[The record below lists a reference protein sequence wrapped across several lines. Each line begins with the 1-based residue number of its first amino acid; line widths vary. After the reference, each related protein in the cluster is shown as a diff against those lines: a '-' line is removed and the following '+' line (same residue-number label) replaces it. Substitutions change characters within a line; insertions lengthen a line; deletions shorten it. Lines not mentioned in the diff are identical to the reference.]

1 MVGKNNNYVRES
13 KSNEH
18 FQRFALRKLSV
29 GVVSVAVAAGFYLG
43 SGATAQA
50 ATTESNAS
58 AKTEQVVQQ
67 NSTSAASDST
77 STSNSSA
84 AVSTSSATPVSTES
98 ASSMTV
104 SDLPASASAASDN
117 QASAANAS
125 ESSSQ
130 SASSSVASDAA
141 ATVSKDSQAASEANS
156 QSAADVETV
165 QLPTSAANANANES
179 QAANIL
185 GAQAVQ
191 KAANQQAPA
200 GFTVTDPNYPA
211 EMYKDPDASHYT
223 YWWAQSSNGEY
234 NLVLSTDRNGDGKV
248 YVFLLGN
255 NNNVLGKYTVDKN
268 KSTEVATDDEGD
280 FGTVYNDGQSGVFV
294 TSDGT
299 WKSKFNVFDPKAG
312 EDDGDYGSISF
323 MIPQVETQTTTY
335 VTYFDSKG
343 NKVDKPIEVSDP
355 VIQKGLD
362 GQIYTTKGGKVIN
375 GYFAKEPKNAHGFM
389 SPFGKQGA
397 IYTKDWHD
405 GLKATFTETDTK
417 TGLMHVVVKHYYHS
431 WGTWRTVKEFDLAP
445 GQSEKVDYDVYK
457 SVTIHSI
464 YIPQTINIQYTYEK
478 LGNLV
483 ISSDSKSFPAE
494 DKTQYPNDKSDSTK
508 AGNVTIPKVAGFTP
522 TINDKT
528 VTNYTFNPSDYVSDL
543 SKDINVV
550 YVADTQE
557 AAISFYDETDHKP
570 LNDQTIQLTGK
581 TGEKIS
587 HTEANQT
594 LAKLGKQGYVVDQ
607 NTFADDATYDNDTQA
622 PQEFTIYLKHDTTHT
637 DATSSK
643 ADQKTVSETIHY
655 VYKDGVNANKPVAD
669 DANTTVTFKRGYTT
683 DKVTGKIV
691 SYDPWT
697 VDGKQADSKTFD
709 AVKSPVIAGYTADQ
723 AEVAAQTVTP
733 DSQNINK
740 TVYYTADTQEATI
753 NFYDETDHKL
763 LDNQTIHLTG
773 KTGEKVDRTQADQTL
788 ADLVKQ
794 GYVLDKENTAKAFP
808 ADAVYDNNDQTPQ
821 EFTIYL
827 KHGTTHTD
835 ATSSKADQK
844 TVSETIHY
852 VYKDGVNANKPVA
865 DDANTTVTFKRGY
878 TTDKVT
884 GKIVSY
890 DPWTVDG
897 KQADSKTFDA
907 VKSPV
912 IAGYTADQAE
922 VAAQTVTPDSQ
933 NINKTVYYT
942 ADTQEATINFYDET
956 DHKLLDNQT
965 IHLTGKT
972 GEKVDRTQAD
982 QTLADLVKQGYVLD
996 KENTAKAFPAD
1007 AVYDNNDQTPQE
1019 FTIYL
1024 KHGTTHTDAT
1034 SSKADQ
1040 KTVSETIHYVYKDGV
1055 NANKPVADDAN
1066 TTVTFKRGYTTDK
1079 VTGKIVSYD
1088 PWTVDGKQADSKTF
1102 DAVKSPVIAGYTADQ
1117 AEVAAQT
1124 VTPDSQNINKTVY
1137 YTADTQEA
1145 AINFY
1150 DETGHKL
1157 LDNQTIHLTGKT
1169 GEKVDRTQADQ
1180 TLAELEKQG
1189 YVLDENNTK
1198 LGFPSNA
1205 AYDDDDVK
1213 PQEFTIYL
1221 KHGMTHTDATDKNA
1235 EQKIVTETIHYV
1247 YENNQTAKTDYTS
1260 AVDFKRGYTTD
1271 NVTHKIISYDPW
1283 MVSSKKFGF
1292 VKSPAIEGYTPNH
1305 SQIDEITVTPDSK
1318 DVVKT
1323 VVYVG
1328 NAQEAQ
1334 AIFYDETTGKE
1345 ISGTREIA
1353 TGKTD
1358 ETISF
1363 TKDPNEV
1370 VKELEKQGYV
1380 FDKDNAKN
1388 NVFVAGTAYDKN
1400 SEVHQYFKYYLKH
1413 GHATVTPDQDP
1424 QKGQK
1429 TVTQTI
1435 KYEYADG
1442 TATGLA
1448 DNVQTLTFK
1457 RTGDKD
1463 LVTHEVTWP
1472 DWSTVAG
1479 QQTSVVTSPAL
1490 KGYTADT
1497 NEIPAI
1503 TYHAGDSDVTYVVK
1517 YNADVQHAVIN
1528 YIDGESDEIL
1538 HTDKVNGHSDEK
1550 INYSTADM
1558 IKQLEAKGYEL
1569 FKDNFPAGE
1578 KFDNDDTN
1586 DQFYTVIFKHHR
1598 ENVDPN
1604 HSSADGTKGTKT
1616 LTETVHYKYA
1626 NGTKAAEDQTAQVTF
1641 TRNGVLDDVTGI
1653 VAWGKWNEASQSYKA
1668 LTSPTIAGYA
1678 PSEAVVKRSSNSDA
1692 EQGPTLTVI
1701 YTADAQKVH
1710 VQYIDGET
1718 DQMLR
1723 QDDLDGYTDETIP
1736 YSTAEG
1742 IKKFEGDGYEL
1753 FKDNFPAGEK
1763 FDNDDK
1769 NDQTYTVIFKHH
1781 RENVDPNHSSA
1792 DGTKGTKTLTET
1804 VHYKYADGTK
1814 AAEDQT
1820 AQVTFTRN
1828 GVLDD
1833 VTGIVAWGKWNEASQ
1848 SYKALTSPTIAGY
1861 TPSEAVVKRSSN
1873 SDAEQ
1878 GPTLTVI
1885 YTADAQKVHVQYI
1898 DGETDQMLRQDDLD
1912 GYTDET
1918 IPYSTA
1924 EGIKKFEGDGYELF
1938 KDNFPAGEKFDNDDK
1953 NDQTYTV
1960 IFKHH
1965 RENVDPNHSSA
1976 DGTKGTKTLTETVHY
1991 KYANGTKAAEDQTAQ
2006 VTFTRNGV
2014 LDDVTGIVAWG
2025 KWNEASQSY
2034 KALTSP
2040 TIAGYAPSEAVVK
2053 RSSNSD
2059 AEQGPT
2065 LTVIYTADAQK
2076 VHVQYIDGETDQMLR
2091 QDDLDGYTDETI
2103 PYSTAEGIKKFEG
2116 DGYELFKDNFPAGEK
2131 FDNDDKN
2138 DQTYTVIFKHH
2149 RENVDPN
2156 HSSADGTKGTKTLTE
2171 TVHYKYANGTK
2182 AAEDQTAQVT
2192 FTRNGVLDDVTGIVA
2207 WGKWNEASQSY
2218 KALTSPT
2225 IAGYAPSEAV
2235 VKRSSN
2241 SDAEQGPTLTVI
2253 YTADAQKV
2261 HVQYIDGETDQMLR
2275 QDDLDGYTDETIPY
2289 STAEGIKKF
2298 EGDGYELFKDN
2309 FPAGEKFDN
2318 DDKNDQTYTV
2328 IFKHHRENVDPNH
2341 SSADGTKGTKTLTET
2356 VHYKYADG
2364 TKAAEDQTAQ
2374 VTFTRNGVLDDVTGI
2389 VAWGKWNEASQS
2401 YKALTS
2407 PTIAGYTPSEAV
2419 VKRSSNSDAEQGPT
2433 LTVIYTA
2440 DAQTAYVKY
2449 VDDTTGETLRQDD
2462 LHGYT
2467 DETIPYSTAEGIK
2480 KYEGDGY
2487 VLVSDGFKPGTKF
2500 GVGTPT
2506 YEVHF
2511 KHGMTHT
2518 DATDKNAEQKTVT
2531 ETIHYVDENNQTV
2544 QPDSTTAVTFK
2555 RGYTTDNVT
2564 GKVVSYDPW
2573 TVDGNQADSKT
2584 FAAVPSP
2591 AVEGYTPNHQQI
2603 NEFTVT
2609 PDSKDIVKTVVYVGD
2624 PQEAQAIFYDETTGK
2639 EISNTREIVN
2649 GKTDETI
2656 GFTKDPNEVVK
2667 ELEKQGYVFDKDNA
2681 NNNVFAAGTTYDKN
2695 SEVHQYF
2702 KYYFTHA
2709 TTIVTPDNPKTPADV
2724 LPDNPGKNYPS
2735 GVAKDDLNKTVTRTI
2750 NITTP
2755 DGKTQTITQK
2765 AEFTRSATVDEVTG
2779 EVTYGPW
2786 SKNVVLESVDVPNI
2800 SGYVPSASVP
2810 EITVTPND
2818 QDMTINITYK
2828 KLDSGKAA
2836 DQGGNA
2842 SNGGQ
2847 ATNGGSTTGQ
2857 SAQNGQSG
2865 QTQNNAGAQQ
2875 LPQTGNANN
2884 EKGALGLASAMFA
2897 AGLGLGFGSKKK
2909 CHED

>member
-43 SGATAQA
+43 SGTTAQA
-50 ATTESNAS
+50 ATAESDAS

-67 NSTSAASDST
+67 DANSTASDST
-77 STSNSSA
+77 SASNSSA
-84 AVSTSSATPVSTES
+84 AVSTSSATPVSVES
-98 ASSMTV
+98 ASSVAV
-104 SDLPASASAASDN
+104 SDSPALASAVSDN

-141 ATVSKDSQAASEANS
+141 ATASKDSQAASEANS
-156 QSAADVETV
+156 QSAADVETVQFDVETV

-185 GAQAVQ
+185 GVQAVQ

-248 YVFLLGN
+248 YVFLLGR
-255 NNNVLGKYTVDKN
+255 NNNVLGQYTVDKN

-294 TSDGT
+294 SADGS

-312 EDDGDYGSISF
+312 EDNGDYGSISF

-335 VTYFDSKG
+335 VDGKG
-343 NKVDKPIEVSDP
+343 NTVSDP
-355 VIQKGLD
+355 VVQKGLD
-362 GQIYTTKGGKVIN
+362 GQIYTTQGGKVIN
-375 GYFAKEPKNAHGFM
+375 GYFAKEPSNANGFM

-397 IYTKDWHD
+397 TYTKDWHD
-405 GLKATFTETDTK
+405 GLKATFTETDTT
-417 TGLMHVVVKHYYHS
+417 TGLMHVVVKYHYFL
-431 WGTWRTVKEFDLAP
+431 GWRTVKEFDLAP
-445 GQSEKVDYDVYK
+445 GQSQKVHYDLYK

-464 YIPQTINIQYTYEK
+464 YIPQTINIQYVYEK
-478 LGNLV
+478 LGNL
-483 ISSDSKSFPAE
+483 IIDSDSKAFPAE
-494 DKTQYPNDKSDSTK
+494 DKTTTQYPNDENDSTK
-508 AGNVTIPKVAGFTP
+508 AGNVTIPKVPGFTP
-522 TINDKT
+522 TINGKT
-528 VTNYTFNPSDYVSDL
+528 VTNYTFNPADYVSDL
-543 SKDINVV
+543 SQDITVV
-550 YVADTQE
+550 YEADWQ
-557 AAISFYDETDHKP
+557 
-570 LNDQTIQLTGK
+570 
-581 TGEKIS
+581 
-587 HTEANQT
+587 
-594 LAKLGKQGYVVDQ
+594 
-607 NTFADDATYDNDTQA
+607 QA
-622 PQEFTIYLKHDTTHT
+622 Q
-637 DATSSK
+637 
-643 ADQKTVSETIHY
+643 V
-655 VYKDGVNANKPVAD
+655 
-669 DANTTVTFKRGYTT
+669 
-683 DKVTGKIV
+683 
-691 SYDPWT
+691 
-697 VDGKQADSKTFD
+697 
-709 AVKSPVIAGYTADQ
+709 
-723 AEVAAQTVTP
+723 
-733 DSQNINK
+733 
-740 TVYYTADTQEATI
+740 
-753 NFYDETDHKL
+753 NFYDETAGQQIDGTHEIQ
-763 LDNQTIHLTG
+763 NG
-773 KTGEKVDRTQADQTL
+773 KTG
-788 ADLVKQ
+788 
-794 GYVLDKENTAKAFP
+794 
-808 ADAVYDNNDQTPQ
+808 
-821 EFTIYL
+821 
-827 KHGTTHTD
+827 
-835 ATSSKADQK
+835 
-844 TVSETIHY
+844 
-852 VYKDGVNANKPVA
+852 
-865 DDANTTVTFKRGY
+865 
-878 TTDKVT
+878 
-884 GKIVSY
+884 
-890 DPWTVDG
+890 
-897 KQADSKTFDA
+897 
-907 VKSPV
+907 
-912 IAGYTADQAE
+912 
-922 VAAQTVTPDSQ
+922 
-933 NINKTVYYT
+933 
-942 ADTQEATINFYDET
+942 
-956 DHKLLDNQT
+956 
-965 IHLTGKT
+965 
-972 GEKVDRTQAD
+972 
-982 QTLADLVKQGYVLD
+982 
-996 KENTAKAFPAD
+996 
-1007 AVYDNNDQTPQE
+1007 
-1019 FTIYL
+1019 
-1024 KHGTTHTDAT
+1024 
-1034 SSKADQ
+1034 
-1040 KTVSETIHYVYKDGV
+1040 
-1055 NANKPVADDAN
+1055 
-1066 TTVTFKRGYTTDK
+1066 
-1079 VTGKIVSYD
+1079 
-1088 PWTVDGKQADSKTF
+1088 
-1102 DAVKSPVIAGYTADQ
+1102 
-1117 AEVAAQT
+1117 
-1124 VTPDSQNINKTVY
+1124 
-1137 YTADTQEA
+1137 
-1145 AINFY
+1145 
-1150 DETGHKL
+1150 
-1157 LDNQTIHLTGKT
+1157 
-1169 GEKVDRTQADQ
+1169 
-1180 TLAELEKQG
+1180 
-1189 YVLDENNTK
+1189 
-1198 LGFPSNA
+1198 
-1205 AYDDDDVK
+1205 
-1213 PQEFTIYL
+1213 
-1221 KHGMTHTDATDKNA
+1221 
-1235 EQKIVTETIHYV
+1235 
-1247 YENNQTAKTDYTS
+1247 
-1260 AVDFKRGYTTD
+1260 
-1271 NVTHKIISYDPW
+1271 
-1283 MVSSKKFGF
+1283 
-1292 VKSPAIEGYTPNH
+1292 
-1305 SQIDEITVTPDSK
+1305 
-1318 DVVKT
+1318 
-1323 VVYVG
+1323 
-1328 NAQEAQ
+1328 
-1334 AIFYDETTGKE
+1334 
-1345 ISGTREIA
+1345 
-1353 TGKTD
+1353 

-1370 VKELEKQGYV
+1370 VKELEAKGYV

-1388 NVFVAGTAYDKN
+1388 NVFTTGTTYDN
-1400 SEVHQYFKYYLKH
+1400 DSTVHQYFNYYFKH
-1413 GHATVTPDQDP
+1413 GTQDVSDTDKEAKTTATRTINVTMPDGKTSSETQTVNYKRTATKDLVNGHITYGQWQADGASAWEEYTPTP
-1424 QKGQK
+1424 QKGYTTLINGVAGTKVAQK
-1429 TVTQTI
+1429 TPS
-1435 KYEYADG
+1435 
-1442 TATGLA
+1442 
-1448 DNVQTLTFK
+1448 FK
-1457 RTGDKD
+1457 DDKP
-1463 LVTHEVTWP
+1463 VNE
-1472 DWSTVAG
+1472 TV
-1479 QQTSVVTSPAL
+1479 
-1490 KGYTADT
+1490 
-1497 NEIPAI
+1497 N
-1503 TYHAGDSDVTYVVK
+1503 VTYQ
-1517 YNADVQHAVIN
+1517 ADVQRAVIK
-1528 YIDGESDEIL
+1528 YIDGETSENLQKTDDIVDG
-1538 HTDKVNGHSDEK
+1538 HTNET
-1550 INYSTADM
+1550 INYSTADK
-1558 IKQLEAKGYEL
+1558 IKEFVGKGYEL
-1569 FKDNFPAGE
+1569 VSNDFKPGT
-1578 KFDNDDTN
+1578 KFDNDDKT
-1586 DQFYTVIFKHHR
+1586 DQTYTVIFKHHR

-1616 LTETVHYKYA
+1616 LTETVRYKYA
-1626 NGTKAAEDQTAQVTF
+1626 NGAKAAEDQTAQVTF

-1668 LTSPTIAGYA
+1668 LTSPTIAGYT

-1692 EQGPTLTVI
+1692 EQGPTVTVI

-1718 DQMLR
+1718 DKLLR

-1769 NDQTYTVIFKHH
+1769 TDQTYTVIFKHH

-1898 DGETDQMLRQDDLD
+1898 DGETDKLLRQDDLD

-1953 NDQTYTV
+1953 ADQTYTV

-1965 RENVDPNHSSA
+1965 RENVDP
-1976 DGTKGTKTLTETVHY
+1976 T
-1991 KYANGTKAAEDQTAQ
+1991 
-2006 VTFTRNGV
+2006 
-2014 LDDVTGIVAWG
+2014 
-2025 KWNEASQSY
+2025 
-2034 KALTSP
+2034 
-2040 TIAGYAPSEAVVK
+2040 
-2053 RSSNSD
+2053 
-2059 AEQGPT
+2059 
-2065 LTVIYTADAQK
+2065 
-2076 VHVQYIDGETDQMLR
+2076 
-2091 QDDLDGYTDETI
+2091 
-2103 PYSTAEGIKKFEG
+2103 
-2116 DGYELFKDNFPAGEK
+2116 
-2131 FDNDDKN
+2131 
-2138 DQTYTVIFKHH
+2138 
-2149 RENVDPN
+2149 
-2156 HSSADGTKGTKTLTE
+2156 
-2171 TVHYKYANGTK
+2171 
-2182 AAEDQTAQVT
+2182 
-2192 FTRNGVLDDVTGIVA
+2192 
-2207 WGKWNEASQSY
+2207 
-2218 KALTSPT
+2218 
-2225 IAGYAPSEAV
+2225 
-2235 VKRSSN
+2235 
-2241 SDAEQGPTLTVI
+2241 
-2253 YTADAQKV
+2253 
-2261 HVQYIDGETDQMLR
+2261 
-2275 QDDLDGYTDETIPY
+2275 
-2289 STAEGIKKF
+2289 
-2298 EGDGYELFKDN
+2298 
-2309 FPAGEKFDN
+2309 
-2318 DDKNDQTYTV
+2318 
-2328 IFKHHRENVDPNH
+2328 H

-2480 KYEGDGY
+2480 KFEGDGY

-2511 KHGMTHT
+2511 KHGTTHT
-2518 DATDKNAEQKTVT
+2518 DATDKNAEQKIVTETIHYVYENNLIAKPNYTSAVDFKRGYTTDKVTGKIISYDPWTVSSKKFGVVKSPAIEGYTPNHSQIDEITVTPDSKDVVETVVYVGNAQEAQAIFYDETTGKEIANTREIATGKTDETINFAKDPNEVVKELEAKGYVFDKDNANNNVFVAGTAYDKNSEVHQYFKYYLKHGHAAVTPDQNKQKGQTTVTQTIKYQYADGTATGLADNVQTLTFKRTGDKDLVTGKVTWPDWSTVAGQQTSAVTSPTLKGYTADTSEIPAATYHAGDSDVTYVVKYSADAQRAVIKYIDGETGKDLQDPDTVDGHTNETINYSTADKIKKYEDQGYELFKDNFPAGEKFDNDDANDQTYTVIFKHHRENVDPNHSSADGTKGTKTLTETVHYKYADGTKAAEDQTAQVTFTRNGVLDDVTGIVAWGKWNEASQSYKALTSPTIAGYTPSEAVVKRSSNSDAEQGPTLTVIYTADAQKVHVQYIDGETDKLLRQDDLDGYTDETIPYSTAEGIKKFEGDGYELFKDNFPAGEKFDNDDANDQTYTVIFKHHRENVDPNHSSADGTKGTKTLTETVHYKYADGTKAAEDQTAQVTFTRNGVLDDVTGIVAWGKWNEASQSYKALTSPTIAGYTPSETVVKRSSNSDAEQGPTLTVIYTADAQTAYVKYIDDTTGKTLRQDDLHGYTDETIPYSTAEGIKKFESDGYVLVSDGFKPGTKFGVGTPTYEVHFKHGTTHTSATDENADQKTVT

-2544 QPDSTTAVTFK
+2544 QPDYTAAVTFK

-2573 TVDGNQADSKT
+2573 TIDGKQADSKT
-2584 FAAVPSP
+2584 FAAVTSP

-2609 PDSKDIVKTVVYVGD
+2609 SDSKDIVKTVVYVGD

-2639 EISNTREIVN
+2639 EISNTREFAT

-2656 GFTKDPNEVVK
+2656 SFTKDPNEVVK

-2681 NNNVFAAGTTYDKN
+2681 NNNVFVAGTIYDKN

-2709 TTIVTPDNPKTPADV
+2709 TTTVTPDNPKTPADV

-2800 SGYVPSASVP
+2800 PGYVPSASVP

-2828 KLDSGKAA
+2828 KLDSGKAT

-2909 CHED
+2909 RHED

>member
-43 SGATAQA
+43 SGTTAQA
-50 ATTESNAS
+50 ATAESDAS

-67 NSTSAASDST
+67 DANSTASDST
-77 STSNSSA
+77 SASNSSA
-84 AVSTSSATPVSTES
+84 AVSTSSATPVSVES
-98 ASSMTV
+98 ASSVAV
-104 SDLPASASAASDN
+104 SDSPALASAVSDN

-141 ATVSKDSQAASEANS
+141 ATASKDSQAASEANS
-156 QSAADVETV
+156 QSAADVETVQFDVETV

-185 GAQAVQ
+185 GVQAVQ

-248 YVFLLGN
+248 YVFLLGR
-255 NNNVLGKYTVDKN
+255 NNNVLGQYTVDKN

-294 TSDGT
+294 SADGS

-312 EDDGDYGSISF
+312 EDNGDYGSISF

-335 VTYFDSKG
+335 VDGKG
-343 NKVDKPIEVSDP
+343 NTVSDP
-355 VIQKGLD
+355 VVQKGLD
-362 GQIYTTKGGKVIN
+362 GQIYTTQGGKVIN
-375 GYFAKEPKNAHGFM
+375 GYFAKEPSNANGFM

-397 IYTKDWHD
+397 TYTKDWHD
-405 GLKATFTETDTK
+405 GLKATFTETDTT
-417 TGLMHVVVKHYYHS
+417 TGLMHVVVKYHYFL
-431 WGTWRTVKEFDLAP
+431 GWRTVKEFDLAP
-445 GQSEKVDYDVYK
+445 GQSQKVHYDLYK

-464 YIPQTINIQYTYEK
+464 YIPQTINIQYVYEK
-478 LGNLV
+478 LGNL
-483 ISSDSKSFPAE
+483 IIDSDSKAFPAE
-494 DKTQYPNDKSDSTK
+494 DKTTTQYPNDENDSTK
-508 AGNVTIPKVAGFTP
+508 AGNVTIPKVPGFTP
-522 TINDKT
+522 TINGKT
-528 VTNYTFNPSDYVSDL
+528 VTNYTFNPADYVSDL
-543 SKDINVV
+543 SQDITVV
-550 YVADTQE
+550 YEADWQ
-557 AAISFYDETDHKP
+557 
-570 LNDQTIQLTGK
+570 
-581 TGEKIS
+581 
-587 HTEANQT
+587 
-594 LAKLGKQGYVVDQ
+594 
-607 NTFADDATYDNDTQA
+607 QA
-622 PQEFTIYLKHDTTHT
+622 Q
-637 DATSSK
+637 
-643 ADQKTVSETIHY
+643 V
-655 VYKDGVNANKPVAD
+655 
-669 DANTTVTFKRGYTT
+669 
-683 DKVTGKIV
+683 
-691 SYDPWT
+691 
-697 VDGKQADSKTFD
+697 
-709 AVKSPVIAGYTADQ
+709 
-723 AEVAAQTVTP
+723 
-733 DSQNINK
+733 
-740 TVYYTADTQEATI
+740 
-753 NFYDETDHKL
+753 NFYDETAGQQIDGTHEIQ
-763 LDNQTIHLTG
+763 NG
-773 KTGEKVDRTQADQTL
+773 KTG
-788 ADLVKQ
+788 
-794 GYVLDKENTAKAFP
+794 
-808 ADAVYDNNDQTPQ
+808 
-821 EFTIYL
+821 
-827 KHGTTHTD
+827 
-835 ATSSKADQK
+835 
-844 TVSETIHY
+844 
-852 VYKDGVNANKPVA
+852 
-865 DDANTTVTFKRGY
+865 
-878 TTDKVT
+878 
-884 GKIVSY
+884 
-890 DPWTVDG
+890 
-897 KQADSKTFDA
+897 
-907 VKSPV
+907 
-912 IAGYTADQAE
+912 
-922 VAAQTVTPDSQ
+922 
-933 NINKTVYYT
+933 
-942 ADTQEATINFYDET
+942 
-956 DHKLLDNQT
+956 
-965 IHLTGKT
+965 
-972 GEKVDRTQAD
+972 
-982 QTLADLVKQGYVLD
+982 
-996 KENTAKAFPAD
+996 
-1007 AVYDNNDQTPQE
+1007 
-1019 FTIYL
+1019 
-1024 KHGTTHTDAT
+1024 
-1034 SSKADQ
+1034 
-1040 KTVSETIHYVYKDGV
+1040 
-1055 NANKPVADDAN
+1055 
-1066 TTVTFKRGYTTDK
+1066 
-1079 VTGKIVSYD
+1079 
-1088 PWTVDGKQADSKTF
+1088 
-1102 DAVKSPVIAGYTADQ
+1102 
-1117 AEVAAQT
+1117 
-1124 VTPDSQNINKTVY
+1124 
-1137 YTADTQEA
+1137 
-1145 AINFY
+1145 
-1150 DETGHKL
+1150 
-1157 LDNQTIHLTGKT
+1157 
-1169 GEKVDRTQADQ
+1169 
-1180 TLAELEKQG
+1180 
-1189 YVLDENNTK
+1189 
-1198 LGFPSNA
+1198 
-1205 AYDDDDVK
+1205 
-1213 PQEFTIYL
+1213 
-1221 KHGMTHTDATDKNA
+1221 
-1235 EQKIVTETIHYV
+1235 
-1247 YENNQTAKTDYTS
+1247 
-1260 AVDFKRGYTTD
+1260 
-1271 NVTHKIISYDPW
+1271 
-1283 MVSSKKFGF
+1283 
-1292 VKSPAIEGYTPNH
+1292 
-1305 SQIDEITVTPDSK
+1305 
-1318 DVVKT
+1318 
-1323 VVYVG
+1323 
-1328 NAQEAQ
+1328 
-1334 AIFYDETTGKE
+1334 
-1345 ISGTREIA
+1345 
-1353 TGKTD
+1353 

-1370 VKELEKQGYV
+1370 VKELEAKGYV

-1388 NVFVAGTAYDKN
+1388 NVFTTGTTYDN
-1400 SEVHQYFKYYLKH
+1400 DSTVHQYFNYYFKH
-1413 GHATVTPDQDP
+1413 GTQDVSDTDKEAKTTATRTINVTMPDGKTSSETQTVNYKRTATKDLVNGHITYGQWQADGASAWEEYTPTP
-1424 QKGQK
+1424 QKGYTTLINGVAGTKVAQK
-1429 TVTQTI
+1429 TPS
-1435 KYEYADG
+1435 
-1442 TATGLA
+1442 
-1448 DNVQTLTFK
+1448 FK
-1457 RTGDKD
+1457 DDKP
-1463 LVTHEVTWP
+1463 VNE
-1472 DWSTVAG
+1472 TV
-1479 QQTSVVTSPAL
+1479 
-1490 KGYTADT
+1490 
-1497 NEIPAI
+1497 N
-1503 TYHAGDSDVTYVVK
+1503 VTYQ
-1517 YNADVQHAVIN
+1517 ADVQRAVIK
-1528 YIDGESDEIL
+1528 YIDGETSENLQKTDDIVDG
-1538 HTDKVNGHSDEK
+1538 HTNET
-1550 INYSTADM
+1550 INYSTADK
-1558 IKQLEAKGYEL
+1558 IKEFVGKGYEL
-1569 FKDNFPAGE
+1569 VSNDFKPGT
-1578 KFDNDDTN
+1578 KFDNDDKT
-1586 DQFYTVIFKHHR
+1586 DQTYTVIFKHHR

-1616 LTETVHYKYA
+1616 LTETVRYKYA
-1626 NGTKAAEDQTAQVTF
+1626 NGAKAAEDQTAQVTF

-1668 LTSPTIAGYA
+1668 LTSPTIAGYT
-1678 PSEAVVKRSSNSDA
+1678 PSETVVKRSSNSDA
-1692 EQGPTLTVI
+1692 EQGPTVTVI

-1718 DQMLR
+1718 DKLLR

-1769 NDQTYTVIFKHH
+1769 TDQTYTVIFKHH

-1898 DGETDQMLRQDDLD
+1898 DGETDKLLRQDDLD

-1953 NDQTYTV
+1953 ADQTYTV

-1965 RENVDPNHSSA
+1965 RENVDP
-1976 DGTKGTKTLTETVHY
+1976 T
-1991 KYANGTKAAEDQTAQ
+1991 
-2006 VTFTRNGV
+2006 
-2014 LDDVTGIVAWG
+2014 
-2025 KWNEASQSY
+2025 
-2034 KALTSP
+2034 
-2040 TIAGYAPSEAVVK
+2040 
-2053 RSSNSD
+2053 
-2059 AEQGPT
+2059 
-2065 LTVIYTADAQK
+2065 
-2076 VHVQYIDGETDQMLR
+2076 
-2091 QDDLDGYTDETI
+2091 
-2103 PYSTAEGIKKFEG
+2103 
-2116 DGYELFKDNFPAGEK
+2116 
-2131 FDNDDKN
+2131 
-2138 DQTYTVIFKHH
+2138 
-2149 RENVDPN
+2149 
-2156 HSSADGTKGTKTLTE
+2156 
-2171 TVHYKYANGTK
+2171 
-2182 AAEDQTAQVT
+2182 
-2192 FTRNGVLDDVTGIVA
+2192 
-2207 WGKWNEASQSY
+2207 
-2218 KALTSPT
+2218 
-2225 IAGYAPSEAV
+2225 
-2235 VKRSSN
+2235 
-2241 SDAEQGPTLTVI
+2241 
-2253 YTADAQKV
+2253 
-2261 HVQYIDGETDQMLR
+2261 
-2275 QDDLDGYTDETIPY
+2275 
-2289 STAEGIKKF
+2289 
-2298 EGDGYELFKDN
+2298 
-2309 FPAGEKFDN
+2309 
-2318 DDKNDQTYTV
+2318 
-2328 IFKHHRENVDPNH
+2328 H

-2480 KYEGDGY
+2480 KFEGDGY

-2511 KHGMTHT
+2511 KHGTTHT
-2518 DATDKNAEQKTVT
+2518 DATDKNAEQKIVTETIHYVYENNLIAKPNYTSAVDFKRGYTTDKVTGKIISYDPWTVSSKKFGVVKSPAIEGYTPNHSQIDEITVTPDSKDVVETVVYVGNAQEAQAIFYDETTGKEIANTREIATGKTDETINFAKDPNEVVKELEAKGYVFDKDNANNNVFVAGTAYDKNSEVHQYFKYYLKHGHAAVTPDQNKQKGQTTVTQTIKYQYADGTATGLADNVQTLTFKRTGDKDLVTGKVTWPDWSTVAGQQTSAVTSPTLKGYTADTSEIPAATYHAGDSDVTYVVKYSADAQRAVIKYIDGETGKDLQDPDTVDGHTNETINYSTADKIKKYEDQGYELFKDNFPAGEKFDNDDANDQTYTVIFKHHRENVDPNHSSADGTKGTKTLTETVHYKYADGTKAAEDQTAQVTFTRNGVLDDVTGIVAWGKWNEASQSYKALTSPTIAGYTPSETVVKRSSNSDAEQGPTVTVIYTADAQKVHVQYIDGETDKLLRQDDLDGYTDETIPYSTAEGIKKFEGDGYELFKDNFPAGEKFDNDDANDQTYTVIFKHHRENVDPNHSSADGTKGTKTLTETVHYKYADGTKAAEDQTAQVTFTRNGVLDDVTGIVAWGKWNEASQSYKALTSPTIAGYTPSETVVKRSSNSDAEQGPTLTVIYTADAQTAYVKYIDDTTGKTLRQDDLHGYTDETIPYSTAEGIKKFESDGYVLVSDGFKPGTKFGVGTPTYEVHFKHGTTHTSATDENADQKTVT

-2544 QPDSTTAVTFK
+2544 QPDYTAAVTFK

-2573 TVDGNQADSKT
+2573 TIDGKQADSKT
-2584 FAAVPSP
+2584 FAAVTSP

-2609 PDSKDIVKTVVYVGD
+2609 SDSKDIVKTVVYVGD

-2639 EISNTREIVN
+2639 EISNTREFAT

-2656 GFTKDPNEVVK
+2656 SFTKDPNEVVK

-2681 NNNVFAAGTTYDKN
+2681 NNNVFVAGTIYDKN

-2709 TTIVTPDNPKTPADV
+2709 TTTVTPDNPKTPADV

-2800 SGYVPSASVP
+2800 PGYVPSASVP

-2828 KLDSGKAA
+2828 KLDSGKAT

-2909 CHED
+2909 RHED

>member
-43 SGATAQA
+43 SGTTAQA
-50 ATTESNAS
+50 ATAESDAS

-67 NSTSAASDST
+67 DANSTASDST
-77 STSNSSA
+77 SASNSSA
-84 AVSTSSATPVSTES
+84 AVSTSSATPVSVES
-98 ASSMTV
+98 ASSVAV
-104 SDLPASASAASDN
+104 SDSPALASAVSDN

-141 ATVSKDSQAASEANS
+141 ATASKDSQAASEANS
-156 QSAADVETV
+156 QSAADVETVQFDVETV

-185 GAQAVQ
+185 GVQAVQ

-248 YVFLLGN
+248 YVFLLGR
-255 NNNVLGKYTVDKN
+255 NNNVLGQYTVDKN

-294 TSDGT
+294 SADGS

-312 EDDGDYGSISF
+312 EDNGDYGSISF

-335 VTYFDSKG
+335 VDGKG
-343 NKVDKPIEVSDP
+343 NTVSDP
-355 VIQKGLD
+355 VVQKGLD
-362 GQIYTTKGGKVIN
+362 GQIYTTQGGKVIN
-375 GYFAKEPKNAHGFM
+375 GYFAKEPSNANGFM

-397 IYTKDWHD
+397 TYTKDWHD
-405 GLKATFTETDTK
+405 GLKATFTETDTT
-417 TGLMHVVVKHYYHS
+417 TGLMHVVVKYHYFL
-431 WGTWRTVKEFDLAP
+431 GWRTVKEFDLAP
-445 GQSEKVDYDVYK
+445 GQSQKVHYDLYK

-464 YIPQTINIQYTYEK
+464 YIPQTINIQYVYEK
-478 LGNLV
+478 LGNL
-483 ISSDSKSFPAE
+483 IIDSDSKAFPAE
-494 DKTQYPNDKSDSTK
+494 DKTTTQYPNDENDSTK
-508 AGNVTIPKVAGFTP
+508 AGNVTIPKVPGFTP
-522 TINDKT
+522 TINGKT
-528 VTNYTFNPSDYVSDL
+528 VTNYTFNPADYVSDL
-543 SKDINVV
+543 SQDITVV
-550 YVADTQE
+550 YEADWQ
-557 AAISFYDETDHKP
+557 
-570 LNDQTIQLTGK
+570 
-581 TGEKIS
+581 
-587 HTEANQT
+587 
-594 LAKLGKQGYVVDQ
+594 
-607 NTFADDATYDNDTQA
+607 QA
-622 PQEFTIYLKHDTTHT
+622 Q
-637 DATSSK
+637 
-643 ADQKTVSETIHY
+643 V
-655 VYKDGVNANKPVAD
+655 
-669 DANTTVTFKRGYTT
+669 
-683 DKVTGKIV
+683 
-691 SYDPWT
+691 
-697 VDGKQADSKTFD
+697 
-709 AVKSPVIAGYTADQ
+709 
-723 AEVAAQTVTP
+723 
-733 DSQNINK
+733 
-740 TVYYTADTQEATI
+740 
-753 NFYDETDHKL
+753 NFYDETAGQQIDGTHEIQ
-763 LDNQTIHLTG
+763 NG
-773 KTGEKVDRTQADQTL
+773 KTG
-788 ADLVKQ
+788 
-794 GYVLDKENTAKAFP
+794 
-808 ADAVYDNNDQTPQ
+808 
-821 EFTIYL
+821 
-827 KHGTTHTD
+827 
-835 ATSSKADQK
+835 
-844 TVSETIHY
+844 
-852 VYKDGVNANKPVA
+852 
-865 DDANTTVTFKRGY
+865 
-878 TTDKVT
+878 
-884 GKIVSY
+884 
-890 DPWTVDG
+890 
-897 KQADSKTFDA
+897 
-907 VKSPV
+907 
-912 IAGYTADQAE
+912 
-922 VAAQTVTPDSQ
+922 
-933 NINKTVYYT
+933 
-942 ADTQEATINFYDET
+942 
-956 DHKLLDNQT
+956 
-965 IHLTGKT
+965 
-972 GEKVDRTQAD
+972 
-982 QTLADLVKQGYVLD
+982 
-996 KENTAKAFPAD
+996 
-1007 AVYDNNDQTPQE
+1007 
-1019 FTIYL
+1019 
-1024 KHGTTHTDAT
+1024 
-1034 SSKADQ
+1034 
-1040 KTVSETIHYVYKDGV
+1040 
-1055 NANKPVADDAN
+1055 
-1066 TTVTFKRGYTTDK
+1066 
-1079 VTGKIVSYD
+1079 
-1088 PWTVDGKQADSKTF
+1088 
-1102 DAVKSPVIAGYTADQ
+1102 
-1117 AEVAAQT
+1117 
-1124 VTPDSQNINKTVY
+1124 
-1137 YTADTQEA
+1137 
-1145 AINFY
+1145 
-1150 DETGHKL
+1150 
-1157 LDNQTIHLTGKT
+1157 
-1169 GEKVDRTQADQ
+1169 
-1180 TLAELEKQG
+1180 
-1189 YVLDENNTK
+1189 
-1198 LGFPSNA
+1198 
-1205 AYDDDDVK
+1205 
-1213 PQEFTIYL
+1213 
-1221 KHGMTHTDATDKNA
+1221 
-1235 EQKIVTETIHYV
+1235 
-1247 YENNQTAKTDYTS
+1247 
-1260 AVDFKRGYTTD
+1260 
-1271 NVTHKIISYDPW
+1271 
-1283 MVSSKKFGF
+1283 
-1292 VKSPAIEGYTPNH
+1292 
-1305 SQIDEITVTPDSK
+1305 
-1318 DVVKT
+1318 
-1323 VVYVG
+1323 
-1328 NAQEAQ
+1328 
-1334 AIFYDETTGKE
+1334 
-1345 ISGTREIA
+1345 
-1353 TGKTD
+1353 

-1370 VKELEKQGYV
+1370 VKELEAKGYV

-1388 NVFVAGTAYDKN
+1388 NVFTTGTTYDN
-1400 SEVHQYFKYYLKH
+1400 DSTVHQYFNYYFKH
-1413 GHATVTPDQDP
+1413 GTQDVSDTDKEAKTTATRTINVTMPDGKTSSETQTVNYKRTATKDLVNGHITYGQWQADGASAWEEYTPTP
-1424 QKGQK
+1424 QKGYTTLINGVAGTKVAQK
-1429 TVTQTI
+1429 TPS
-1435 KYEYADG
+1435 
-1442 TATGLA
+1442 
-1448 DNVQTLTFK
+1448 FK
-1457 RTGDKD
+1457 DDKP
-1463 LVTHEVTWP
+1463 VNE
-1472 DWSTVAG
+1472 TV
-1479 QQTSVVTSPAL
+1479 
-1490 KGYTADT
+1490 
-1497 NEIPAI
+1497 N
-1503 TYHAGDSDVTYVVK
+1503 VTYQ
-1517 YNADVQHAVIN
+1517 ADVQRAVIK
-1528 YIDGESDEIL
+1528 YIDGETSENLQKTDDIVDG
-1538 HTDKVNGHSDEK
+1538 HTNET
-1550 INYSTADM
+1550 INYSTADK
-1558 IKQLEAKGYEL
+1558 IKEFVGKGYEL
-1569 FKDNFPAGE
+1569 VSNDFKPGT
-1578 KFDNDDTN
+1578 KFDNDDKT
-1586 DQFYTVIFKHHR
+1586 DQTYTVIFKHHR

-1626 NGTKAAEDQTAQVTF
+1626 DGAKAAEDQTAQVTF

-1668 LTSPTIAGYA
+1668 LTSPTIAGYT

-1692 EQGPTLTVI
+1692 EQGPTVTVI

-1718 DQMLR
+1718 DKLLR

-1769 NDQTYTVIFKHH
+1769 TDQTYTVIFKHH

-1898 DGETDQMLRQDDLD
+1898 DGETDKLLRQDDLD

-1953 NDQTYTV
+1953 ADQTYTV

-1965 RENVDPNHSSA
+1965 RENVDP
-1976 DGTKGTKTLTETVHY
+1976 T
-1991 KYANGTKAAEDQTAQ
+1991 
-2006 VTFTRNGV
+2006 
-2014 LDDVTGIVAWG
+2014 
-2025 KWNEASQSY
+2025 
-2034 KALTSP
+2034 
-2040 TIAGYAPSEAVVK
+2040 
-2053 RSSNSD
+2053 
-2059 AEQGPT
+2059 
-2065 LTVIYTADAQK
+2065 
-2076 VHVQYIDGETDQMLR
+2076 
-2091 QDDLDGYTDETI
+2091 
-2103 PYSTAEGIKKFEG
+2103 
-2116 DGYELFKDNFPAGEK
+2116 
-2131 FDNDDKN
+2131 
-2138 DQTYTVIFKHH
+2138 
-2149 RENVDPN
+2149 
-2156 HSSADGTKGTKTLTE
+2156 
-2171 TVHYKYANGTK
+2171 
-2182 AAEDQTAQVT
+2182 
-2192 FTRNGVLDDVTGIVA
+2192 
-2207 WGKWNEASQSY
+2207 
-2218 KALTSPT
+2218 
-2225 IAGYAPSEAV
+2225 
-2235 VKRSSN
+2235 
-2241 SDAEQGPTLTVI
+2241 
-2253 YTADAQKV
+2253 
-2261 HVQYIDGETDQMLR
+2261 
-2275 QDDLDGYTDETIPY
+2275 
-2289 STAEGIKKF
+2289 
-2298 EGDGYELFKDN
+2298 
-2309 FPAGEKFDN
+2309 
-2318 DDKNDQTYTV
+2318 
-2328 IFKHHRENVDPNH
+2328 H

-2480 KYEGDGY
+2480 KFEGDGY

-2511 KHGMTHT
+2511 KHGTTHT
-2518 DATDKNAEQKTVT
+2518 DATDKNAEQKIVTETIHYVYENNLIAKPNYTSAVDFKRGYTTDKVTGKIISYDPWTVSSKKFGVVKSPAIEGYTPNHSQIDEITVTPDSKDVVETVVYVGNAQEAQAIFYDETTGKEIANTREIATGKTDETINFAKDPNEVVKELEAKGYVFDKDNANNNVFVAGTAYDKNSEVHQYFKYYLKHGHAAVTPDQNKQKGQTTVTQTIKYQYADGTATGLADNVQTLTFKRTGDKDLVTGKVTWPDWSTVAGQQTSAVTSPTLKGYTADTSEIPAATYHAGDSDVTYVVKYSADAQRAVIKYIDGETGKDLQDPDTVDGHTNETINYSTADKIKKYEDQGYELFKDNFPAGEKFDNDDANDQTYTVIFKHHRENVDPNHSSADGTKGTKTLTETVHYKYADGTKAAEDQTAQVTFTRNGVLDDVTGIVAWGKWNEASQSYKALTSPTIAGYTPSEAVVKRSSNSDAEQGPTLTVIYTADAQKVHVQYIDGETDKLLRQDDLDGYTDETIPYSTAEGIKKFEGDGYELFKDNFPAGEKFDNDDANDQTYTVIFKHHRENVDPNHSSADGTKGTKTLTETVHYKYADGTKAAEDQTAQVTFTRNGVLDDVTGIVAWGKWNEASQSYKALTSPTIAGYTPSETVVKRSSNSDAEQGPTLTVIYTADAQTAYVKYIDDTTGKTLRQDDLHGYTDETIPYSTAEGIKKFESDGYVLVSDGFKPGTKFGVGTPTYEVHFKHGTTHTSATDENADQKTVT

-2544 QPDSTTAVTFK
+2544 QPDYTAAVTFK

-2573 TVDGNQADSKT
+2573 TIDGKQADSKT
-2584 FAAVPSP
+2584 FAAVTSP

-2609 PDSKDIVKTVVYVGD
+2609 SDSKDIVKTVVYVGD

-2639 EISNTREIVN
+2639 EISNTREFAT

-2656 GFTKDPNEVVK
+2656 SFTKDPNEVVK

-2681 NNNVFAAGTTYDKN
+2681 NNNVFVAGTIYDKN

-2709 TTIVTPDNPKTPADV
+2709 TTTVTPDNPKTPADV

-2800 SGYVPSASVP
+2800 PGYVPSASVP

-2828 KLDSGKAA
+2828 KLDSGKAT

-2909 CHED
+2909 RHED

>member
-248 YVFLLGN
+248 YVFLQGN

-431 WGTWRTVKEFDLAP
+431 LGWGTWRTVKEFDLAP

-622 PQEFTIYLKHDTTHT
+622 PQEFTIYLKHD
-637 DATSSK
+637 
-643 ADQKTVSETIHY
+643 
-655 VYKDGVNANKPVAD
+655 
-669 DANTTVTFKRGYTT
+669 
-683 DKVTGKIV
+683 
-691 SYDPWT
+691 
-697 VDGKQADSKTFD
+697 
-709 AVKSPVIAGYTADQ
+709 
-723 AEVAAQTVTP
+723 
-733 DSQNINK
+733 
-740 TVYYTADTQEATI
+740 
-753 NFYDETDHKL
+753 
-763 LDNQTIHLTG
+763 
-773 KTGEKVDRTQADQTL
+773 
-788 ADLVKQ
+788 
-794 GYVLDKENTAKAFP
+794 
-808 ADAVYDNNDQTPQ
+808 
-821 EFTIYL
+821 
-827 KHGTTHTD
+827 
-835 ATSSKADQK
+835 
-844 TVSETIHY
+844 
-852 VYKDGVNANKPVA
+852 
-865 DDANTTVTFKRGY
+865 
-878 TTDKVT
+878 
-884 GKIVSY
+884 
-890 DPWTVDG
+890 
-897 KQADSKTFDA
+897 
-907 VKSPV
+907 
-912 IAGYTADQAE
+912 
-922 VAAQTVTPDSQ
+922 
-933 NINKTVYYT
+933 
-942 ADTQEATINFYDET
+942 
-956 DHKLLDNQT
+956 
-965 IHLTGKT
+965 
-972 GEKVDRTQAD
+972 
-982 QTLADLVKQGYVLD
+982 
-996 KENTAKAFPAD
+996 
-1007 AVYDNNDQTPQE
+1007 
-1019 FTIYL
+1019 
-1024 KHGTTHTDAT
+1024 TTHTDAT

-1701 YTADAQKVH
+1701 YTADAQ
-1710 VQYIDGET
+1710 
-1718 DQMLR
+1718 
-1723 QDDLDGYTDETIP
+1723 
-1736 YSTAEG
+1736 
-1742 IKKFEGDGYEL
+1742 
-1753 FKDNFPAGEK
+1753 
-1763 FDNDDK
+1763 
-1769 NDQTYTVIFKHH
+1769 
-1781 RENVDPNHSSA
+1781 
-1792 DGTKGTKTLTET
+1792 
-1804 VHYKYADGTK
+1804 
-1814 AAEDQT
+1814 
-1820 AQVTFTRN
+1820 
-1828 GVLDD
+1828 
-1833 VTGIVAWGKWNEASQ
+1833 
-1848 SYKALTSPTIAGY
+1848 
-1861 TPSEAVVKRSSN
+1861 
-1873 SDAEQ
+1873 
-1878 GPTLTVI
+1878 
-1885 YTADAQKVHVQYI
+1885 
-1898 DGETDQMLRQDDLD
+1898 
-1912 GYTDET
+1912 
-1918 IPYSTA
+1918 
-1924 EGIKKFEGDGYELF
+1924 
-1938 KDNFPAGEKFDNDDK
+1938 
-1953 NDQTYTV
+1953 
-1960 IFKHH
+1960 
-1965 RENVDPNHSSA
+1965 
-1976 DGTKGTKTLTETVHY
+1976 
-1991 KYANGTKAAEDQTAQ
+1991 
-2006 VTFTRNGV
+2006 
-2014 LDDVTGIVAWG
+2014 
-2025 KWNEASQSY
+2025 
-2034 KALTSP
+2034 
-2040 TIAGYAPSEAVVK
+2040 
-2053 RSSNSD
+2053 
-2059 AEQGPT
+2059 
-2065 LTVIYTADAQK
+2065 
-2076 VHVQYIDGETDQMLR
+2076 
-2091 QDDLDGYTDETI
+2091 
-2103 PYSTAEGIKKFEG
+2103 
-2116 DGYELFKDNFPAGEK
+2116 
-2131 FDNDDKN
+2131 
-2138 DQTYTVIFKHH
+2138 
-2149 RENVDPN
+2149 
-2156 HSSADGTKGTKTLTE
+2156 
-2171 TVHYKYANGTK
+2171 
-2182 AAEDQTAQVT
+2182 
-2192 FTRNGVLDDVTGIVA
+2192 
-2207 WGKWNEASQSY
+2207 
-2218 KALTSPT
+2218 
-2225 IAGYAPSEAV
+2225 
-2235 VKRSSN
+2235 
-2241 SDAEQGPTLTVI
+2241 
-2253 YTADAQKV
+2253 
-2261 HVQYIDGETDQMLR
+2261 
-2275 QDDLDGYTDETIPY
+2275 
-2289 STAEGIKKF
+2289 
-2298 EGDGYELFKDN
+2298 
-2309 FPAGEKFDN
+2309 
-2318 DDKNDQTYTV
+2318 
-2328 IFKHHRENVDPNH
+2328 
-2341 SSADGTKGTKTLTET
+2341 
-2356 VHYKYADG
+2356 
-2364 TKAAEDQTAQ
+2364 
-2374 VTFTRNGVLDDVTGI
+2374 
-2389 VAWGKWNEASQS
+2389 
-2401 YKALTS
+2401 
-2407 PTIAGYTPSEAV
+2407 
-2419 VKRSSNSDAEQGPT
+2419 
-2433 LTVIYTA
+2433 
-2440 DAQTAYVKY
+2440 TAYVKY

>member
-43 SGATAQA
+43 SGTTAQA
-50 ATTESNAS
+50 ATAESDAS

-67 NSTSAASDST
+67 DANSTASDST
-77 STSNSSA
+77 SASNSSA
-84 AVSTSSATPVSTES
+84 AVSTSSATPVSVES
-98 ASSMTV
+98 ASSVAV
-104 SDLPASASAASDN
+104 SDSPALASAVSDN

-141 ATVSKDSQAASEANS
+141 ATASKDSQAASEANS
-156 QSAADVETV
+156 QSAADVETVQFDVETV

-185 GAQAVQ
+185 GVQAVQ

-248 YVFLLGN
+248 YVFLLGR
-255 NNNVLGKYTVDKN
+255 NNNVLGQYTVDKN

-294 TSDGT
+294 SADGS

-312 EDDGDYGSISF
+312 EDNGDYGSISF

-335 VTYFDSKG
+335 VDGKG
-343 NKVDKPIEVSDP
+343 NTVSDP
-355 VIQKGLD
+355 VVQKGLD
-362 GQIYTTKGGKVIN
+362 GQIYTTQGGKVIN
-375 GYFAKEPKNAHGFM
+375 GYFAKEPSNANGFM

-397 IYTKDWHD
+397 TYTKDWHD
-405 GLKATFTETDTK
+405 GLKATFTETDTT
-417 TGLMHVVVKHYYHS
+417 TGLMHVVVKYHYFL
-431 WGTWRTVKEFDLAP
+431 GWRTVKEFDLAP
-445 GQSEKVDYDVYK
+445 GQSQKVHYDLYK

-464 YIPQTINIQYTYEK
+464 YIPQTINIQYVYEK
-478 LGNLV
+478 LGNL
-483 ISSDSKSFPAE
+483 IIDSDSKAFPAE
-494 DKTQYPNDKSDSTK
+494 DKTTTQYPNDENDSTK
-508 AGNVTIPKVAGFTP
+508 AGNVTIPKVPGFTP
-522 TINDKT
+522 TINGKT
-528 VTNYTFNPSDYVSDL
+528 VTNYTFNPADYVSDL
-543 SKDINVV
+543 SQDITVV
-550 YVADTQE
+550 YEADWQ
-557 AAISFYDETDHKP
+557 
-570 LNDQTIQLTGK
+570 
-581 TGEKIS
+581 
-587 HTEANQT
+587 
-594 LAKLGKQGYVVDQ
+594 
-607 NTFADDATYDNDTQA
+607 QA
-622 PQEFTIYLKHDTTHT
+622 Q
-637 DATSSK
+637 
-643 ADQKTVSETIHY
+643 V
-655 VYKDGVNANKPVAD
+655 
-669 DANTTVTFKRGYTT
+669 
-683 DKVTGKIV
+683 
-691 SYDPWT
+691 
-697 VDGKQADSKTFD
+697 
-709 AVKSPVIAGYTADQ
+709 
-723 AEVAAQTVTP
+723 
-733 DSQNINK
+733 
-740 TVYYTADTQEATI
+740 
-753 NFYDETDHKL
+753 NFYDETAGQQIDGTHEIQ
-763 LDNQTIHLTG
+763 NG
-773 KTGEKVDRTQADQTL
+773 KTG
-788 ADLVKQ
+788 
-794 GYVLDKENTAKAFP
+794 
-808 ADAVYDNNDQTPQ
+808 
-821 EFTIYL
+821 
-827 KHGTTHTD
+827 
-835 ATSSKADQK
+835 
-844 TVSETIHY
+844 
-852 VYKDGVNANKPVA
+852 
-865 DDANTTVTFKRGY
+865 
-878 TTDKVT
+878 
-884 GKIVSY
+884 
-890 DPWTVDG
+890 
-897 KQADSKTFDA
+897 
-907 VKSPV
+907 
-912 IAGYTADQAE
+912 
-922 VAAQTVTPDSQ
+922 
-933 NINKTVYYT
+933 
-942 ADTQEATINFYDET
+942 
-956 DHKLLDNQT
+956 
-965 IHLTGKT
+965 
-972 GEKVDRTQAD
+972 
-982 QTLADLVKQGYVLD
+982 
-996 KENTAKAFPAD
+996 
-1007 AVYDNNDQTPQE
+1007 
-1019 FTIYL
+1019 
-1024 KHGTTHTDAT
+1024 
-1034 SSKADQ
+1034 
-1040 KTVSETIHYVYKDGV
+1040 
-1055 NANKPVADDAN
+1055 
-1066 TTVTFKRGYTTDK
+1066 
-1079 VTGKIVSYD
+1079 
-1088 PWTVDGKQADSKTF
+1088 
-1102 DAVKSPVIAGYTADQ
+1102 
-1117 AEVAAQT
+1117 
-1124 VTPDSQNINKTVY
+1124 
-1137 YTADTQEA
+1137 
-1145 AINFY
+1145 
-1150 DETGHKL
+1150 
-1157 LDNQTIHLTGKT
+1157 
-1169 GEKVDRTQADQ
+1169 
-1180 TLAELEKQG
+1180 
-1189 YVLDENNTK
+1189 
-1198 LGFPSNA
+1198 
-1205 AYDDDDVK
+1205 
-1213 PQEFTIYL
+1213 
-1221 KHGMTHTDATDKNA
+1221 
-1235 EQKIVTETIHYV
+1235 
-1247 YENNQTAKTDYTS
+1247 
-1260 AVDFKRGYTTD
+1260 
-1271 NVTHKIISYDPW
+1271 
-1283 MVSSKKFGF
+1283 
-1292 VKSPAIEGYTPNH
+1292 
-1305 SQIDEITVTPDSK
+1305 
-1318 DVVKT
+1318 
-1323 VVYVG
+1323 
-1328 NAQEAQ
+1328 
-1334 AIFYDETTGKE
+1334 
-1345 ISGTREIA
+1345 
-1353 TGKTD
+1353 

-1370 VKELEKQGYV
+1370 VKELEAKGYV

-1388 NVFVAGTAYDKN
+1388 NVFTTGTTYDN
-1400 SEVHQYFKYYLKH
+1400 DSTVHQYFNYYFKH
-1413 GHATVTPDQDP
+1413 GTQDVSDTDKEAKTTATRTINVTMPDGKTSSETQTVNYKRTATKDLVNGHITYGQWQADGASAWEEYTPTP
-1424 QKGQK
+1424 QKGYTTLINGVAGTKVAQK
-1429 TVTQTI
+1429 TPS
-1435 KYEYADG
+1435 
-1442 TATGLA
+1442 
-1448 DNVQTLTFK
+1448 FK
-1457 RTGDKD
+1457 DDKP
-1463 LVTHEVTWP
+1463 VNE
-1472 DWSTVAG
+1472 TV
-1479 QQTSVVTSPAL
+1479 
-1490 KGYTADT
+1490 
-1497 NEIPAI
+1497 N
-1503 TYHAGDSDVTYVVK
+1503 VTYQ
-1517 YNADVQHAVIN
+1517 ADVQRAVIK
-1528 YIDGESDEIL
+1528 YIDGETSENLQKTDDIVDG
-1538 HTDKVNGHSDEK
+1538 HTNET
-1550 INYSTADM
+1550 INYSTADK
-1558 IKQLEAKGYEL
+1558 IKEFVGKGYEL
-1569 FKDNFPAGE
+1569 VSNDFKPGT
-1578 KFDNDDTN
+1578 KFDNDDKT
-1586 DQFYTVIFKHHR
+1586 DQTYTVIFKHHR

-1616 LTETVHYKYA
+1616 LTETVRYKYA
-1626 NGTKAAEDQTAQVTF
+1626 NGAKAAEDQTAQVTF

-1668 LTSPTIAGYA
+1668 LTSPTIAGYT

-1692 EQGPTLTVI
+1692 EQGPTVTVI

-1718 DQMLR
+1718 DKLLR

-1769 NDQTYTVIFKHH
+1769 TDQTYTVIFKHH

-1898 DGETDQMLRQDDLD
+1898 DGETDKLLRQDDLD

-1953 NDQTYTV
+1953 ADQTYTV

-1965 RENVDPNHSSA
+1965 RENVDP
-1976 DGTKGTKTLTETVHY
+1976 T
-1991 KYANGTKAAEDQTAQ
+1991 
-2006 VTFTRNGV
+2006 
-2014 LDDVTGIVAWG
+2014 
-2025 KWNEASQSY
+2025 
-2034 KALTSP
+2034 
-2040 TIAGYAPSEAVVK
+2040 
-2053 RSSNSD
+2053 
-2059 AEQGPT
+2059 
-2065 LTVIYTADAQK
+2065 
-2076 VHVQYIDGETDQMLR
+2076 
-2091 QDDLDGYTDETI
+2091 
-2103 PYSTAEGIKKFEG
+2103 
-2116 DGYELFKDNFPAGEK
+2116 
-2131 FDNDDKN
+2131 
-2138 DQTYTVIFKHH
+2138 
-2149 RENVDPN
+2149 
-2156 HSSADGTKGTKTLTE
+2156 
-2171 TVHYKYANGTK
+2171 
-2182 AAEDQTAQVT
+2182 
-2192 FTRNGVLDDVTGIVA
+2192 
-2207 WGKWNEASQSY
+2207 
-2218 KALTSPT
+2218 
-2225 IAGYAPSEAV
+2225 
-2235 VKRSSN
+2235 
-2241 SDAEQGPTLTVI
+2241 
-2253 YTADAQKV
+2253 
-2261 HVQYIDGETDQMLR
+2261 
-2275 QDDLDGYTDETIPY
+2275 
-2289 STAEGIKKF
+2289 
-2298 EGDGYELFKDN
+2298 
-2309 FPAGEKFDN
+2309 
-2318 DDKNDQTYTV
+2318 
-2328 IFKHHRENVDPNH
+2328 H

-2480 KYEGDGY
+2480 KFEGDGY

-2511 KHGMTHT
+2511 KHGTTHT
-2518 DATDKNAEQKTVT
+2518 DATDKNAEQKIVTETIHYVYENNLIAKPNYTSAVDFKRGYTTDKVTGKIISYDPWTVSSKKFGVVKSPAIEGYTPNHSQIDEITVTPDSKDVVETVVYVGNAQEAQAIFYDETTGKEIANTREIATGKTDETINFAKDPNEVVKELEAKGYVFDKDNANNNVFVAGTAYDKNSEVHQYFKYYLKHGHAAVTPDQNKQKGQTTVTQTIKYQYADGTATGLADNVQTLTFKRTGDKDLVTGKVTWPDWSTVAGQQTSAVTSPTLKGYTADTSEIPAATYHAGDSDVTYVVKYSADAQRAVIKYIDGETGKDLQDPDTVDGHTNETINYSTADKIKKYEDQGYELFKDNFPAGEKFDNDDANDQTYTVIFKHHRENVDPNHSSADGTKGTKTLTETVHYKYADGTKAAEDQTAQVTFTRNGVLDDVTGIVAWGKWNEASQSYKALTSPTIAGYTPSEAVVKRSSNSDAEQGPTLTVIYTADAQTAYVKYIDDTTGKTLRQDDLHGYTDETIPYSTAEGIKKFESDGYVLVSDGFKPGTKFGVGTPTYEVHFKHGTTHTSATDENADQKTVT

-2544 QPDSTTAVTFK
+2544 QPDYTAAVTFK

-2573 TVDGNQADSKT
+2573 TIDGKQADSKT
-2584 FAAVPSP
+2584 FAAVTSP

-2609 PDSKDIVKTVVYVGD
+2609 SDSKDIVKTVVYVGD

-2639 EISNTREIVN
+2639 EISNTREFAT

-2656 GFTKDPNEVVK
+2656 SFTKDPNEVVK

-2681 NNNVFAAGTTYDKN
+2681 NNNVFVAGTIYDKN

-2709 TTIVTPDNPKTPADV
+2709 TTTVTPDNPKTPADV

-2800 SGYVPSASVP
+2800 PGYVPSASVP

-2828 KLDSGKAA
+2828 KLDSGKAT

-2909 CHED
+2909 RHED

>member
-165 QLPTSAANANANES
+165 QLLTLAANANANES

-191 KAANQQAPA
+191 KAADQQAPA

-299 WKSKFNVFDPKAG
+299 WKSRFNVFDPKAG

-323 MIPQVETQTTTY
+323 MIPQVETQTTIY

-343 NKVDKPIEVSDP
+343 NKVDKPIEVSDL

-417 TGLMHVVVKHYYHS
+417 TGLMHVVVKHYYHNWG

-622 PQEFTIYLKHDTTHT
+622 PQEFTIYLKHGTTHT

-655 VYKDGVNANKPVAD
+655 VYKDGVNANKPAAD

-709 AVKSPVIAGYTADQ
+709 A
-723 AEVAAQTVTP
+723 
-733 DSQNINK
+733 
-740 TVYYTADTQEATI
+740 
-753 NFYDETDHKL
+753 
-763 LDNQTIHLTG
+763 
-773 KTGEKVDRTQADQTL
+773 
-788 ADLVKQ
+788 
-794 GYVLDKENTAKAFP
+794 
-808 ADAVYDNNDQTPQ
+808 
-821 EFTIYL
+821 
-827 KHGTTHTD
+827 
-835 ATSSKADQK
+835 
-844 TVSETIHY
+844 
-852 VYKDGVNANKPVA
+852 
-865 DDANTTVTFKRGY
+865 
-878 TTDKVT
+878 
-884 GKIVSY
+884 
-890 DPWTVDG
+890 
-897 KQADSKTFDA
+897 
-907 VKSPV
+907 
-912 IAGYTADQAE
+912 
-922 VAAQTVTPDSQ
+922 
-933 NINKTVYYT
+933 
-942 ADTQEATINFYDET
+942 
-956 DHKLLDNQT
+956 
-965 IHLTGKT
+965 
-972 GEKVDRTQAD
+972 
-982 QTLADLVKQGYVLD
+982 
-996 KENTAKAFPAD
+996 
-1007 AVYDNNDQTPQE
+1007 
-1019 FTIYL
+1019 
-1024 KHGTTHTDAT
+1024 
-1034 SSKADQ
+1034 
-1040 KTVSETIHYVYKDGV
+1040 
-1055 NANKPVADDAN
+1055 
-1066 TTVTFKRGYTTDK
+1066 
-1079 VTGKIVSYD
+1079 
-1088 PWTVDGKQADSKTF
+1088 
-1102 DAVKSPVIAGYTADQ
+1102 
-1117 AEVAAQT
+1117 
-1124 VTPDSQNINKTVY
+1124 
-1137 YTADTQEA
+1137 
-1145 AINFY
+1145 
-1150 DETGHKL
+1150 
-1157 LDNQTIHLTGKT
+1157 
-1169 GEKVDRTQADQ
+1169 
-1180 TLAELEKQG
+1180 
-1189 YVLDENNTK
+1189 
-1198 LGFPSNA
+1198 
-1205 AYDDDDVK
+1205 
-1213 PQEFTIYL
+1213 
-1221 KHGMTHTDATDKNA
+1221 
-1235 EQKIVTETIHYV
+1235 
-1247 YENNQTAKTDYTS
+1247 
-1260 AVDFKRGYTTD
+1260 
-1271 NVTHKIISYDPW
+1271 
-1283 MVSSKKFGF
+1283 

-1490 KGYTADT
+1490 NGYTADT

-1578 KFDNDDTN
+1578 KFDNDDKN
-1586 DQFYTVIFKHHR
+1586 DQTYTVIFKHHR

-1626 NGTKAAEDQTAQVTF
+1626 DGTKAAEDQTAQVTF

-1668 LTSPTIAGYA
+1668 LTSPTIAGYT

-1701 YTADAQKVH
+1701 YTADAQTAYVKYV
-1710 VQYIDGET
+1710 DDTTGET
-1718 DQMLR
+1718 LR
-1723 QDDLDGYTDETIP
+1723 QDDLHGYTDETIP

-1885 YTADAQKVHVQYI
+1885 YTADAQTAYVKYV
-1898 DGETDQMLRQDDLD
+1898 DDTTGETLRQDDL
-1912 GYTDET
+1912 
-1918 IPYSTA
+1918 
-1924 EGIKKFEGDGYELF
+1924 
-1938 KDNFPAGEKFDNDDK
+1938 
-1953 NDQTYTV
+1953 
-1960 IFKHH
+1960 H
-1965 RENVDPNHSSA
+1965 
-1976 DGTKGTKTLTETVHY
+1976 
-1991 KYANGTKAAEDQTAQ
+1991 
-2006 VTFTRNGV
+2006 
-2014 LDDVTGIVAWG
+2014 
-2025 KWNEASQSY
+2025 
-2034 KALTSP
+2034 
-2040 TIAGYAPSEAVVK
+2040 
-2053 RSSNSD
+2053 
-2059 AEQGPT
+2059 
-2065 LTVIYTADAQK
+2065 
-2076 VHVQYIDGETDQMLR
+2076 
-2091 QDDLDGYTDETI
+2091 
-2103 PYSTAEGIKKFEG
+2103 
-2116 DGYELFKDNFPAGEK
+2116 
-2131 FDNDDKN
+2131 
-2138 DQTYTVIFKHH
+2138 
-2149 RENVDPN
+2149 
-2156 HSSADGTKGTKTLTE
+2156 
-2171 TVHYKYANGTK
+2171 
-2182 AAEDQTAQVT
+2182 
-2192 FTRNGVLDDVTGIVA
+2192 
-2207 WGKWNEASQSY
+2207 
-2218 KALTSPT
+2218 
-2225 IAGYAPSEAV
+2225 
-2235 VKRSSN
+2235 
-2241 SDAEQGPTLTVI
+2241 
-2253 YTADAQKV
+2253 
-2261 HVQYIDGETDQMLR
+2261 
-2275 QDDLDGYTDETIPY
+2275 GYTDETIPY

-2511 KHGMTHT
+2511 KHGTTHT
-2518 DATDKNAEQKTVT
+2518 DATDENADQKTVT

-2800 SGYVPSASVP
+2800 PGYVPSASVP

-2828 KLDSGKAA
+2828 KLDSGKTT
-2836 DQGGNA
+2836 DQNGNA
-2842 SNGGQ
+2842 SNGG
-2847 ATNGGSTTGQ
+2847 STTDQ
-2857 SAQNGQSG
+2857 TVQNGQAG
-2865 QTQNNAGAQQ
+2865 QTQNNTDVQNAQQ

-2884 EKGALGLASAMFA
+2884 EKSVLGLASAMFA

-2909 CHED
+2909 RHED